1 MLSIQTDEFLESIQ
15 KGDKVKVNQLLATNP
30 ELANSKTKDGVSVI
44 LHAFYYGQTDIAR
57 AIAEK
62 KKDHNVFEAAVL
74 GRLERVKSL
83 VTRDHSL
90 VGSYSPDGF
99 SVLALSAYLGQ
110 KDVTEFLIANGADVN
125 AVAKNPTGF
134 TALTGAT
141 ANNHAD
147 IAKMFVNHGANVN
160 YRYEEGASPLMEAS
174 ANGNVELVKFFL
186 EKGADPNSKTK
197 DGKNP
202 LSFARDKNHTVV
214 VDILKKNGAM

>member
-15 KGDKVKVNQLLATNP
+15 KGDKTKVNQLLARNP
-30 ELANSKTKDGVSVI
+30 ELANTKNKDGVSVI
-44 LHAFYYGQTDIAR
+44 LHAFYYGQPDIAR

-62 KKDHNVFEAAVL
+62 KKDPDVFEAGVL
-74 GRLERVKSL
+74 GKLDKVKSL

-110 KDVTEFLIANGADVN
+110 KDVTEYLIANGADVN

-141 ANNHAD
+141 ANNHTE
-147 IAKMFVNHGANVN
+147 IAKMLVNNGANVN
-160 YRYEEGASPLMEAS
+160 HRYEEGVSPLMEAS
-174 ANGNVELVKFFL
+174 LNGNVELVRFFL
-186 EKGADPNSKTK
+186 EKGADPNAKMK
-197 DGKNP
+197 DGKSP
-202 LSFARDKNHTVV
+202 LSFAREKNHTAV
-214 VDILKKNGAM
+214 VDILKKNGAI